1 MISYRFLY
9 FLTIFYG
16 FPGYK
21 LNSEISNLNF
31 LLLLVVFVEVAPGR
45 NRGIPGASKSRT
57 TLPPYYTCHE
67 GDVRWA
73 NISLGFAKYFIG
85 FAKYSPTNPGQQ
97 PTTCVTREAER
108 WGGSL

>member
-1 MISYRFLY
+1 MF
-9 FLTIFYG
+9 TIQTGVFVCV
-16 FPGYK
+16 
-21 LNSEISNLNF
+21 SETHKKF
-31 LLLLVVFVEVAPGR
+31 AQLLLVVFVEVAPGR

-85 FAKYSPTNPGQQ
+85 FAKYSPANPGQQ
-97 PTTCVTREAER
+97 VTTCVTREAKR
-108 WGGSL
+108 WGGSQ

>member
-1 MISYRFLY
+1 MRPIR
-9 FLTIFYG
+9 
-16 FPGYK
+16 
-21 LNSEISNLNF
+21 NLRS
-31 LLLLVVFVEVAPGR
+31 LLLVVFVEVAPGR

-85 FAKYSPTNPGQQ
+85 FAKYSPTNPGQEA
-97 PTTCVTREAER
+97 TTCVTREAER

>member
-1 MISYRFLY
+1 MRPIR
-9 FLTIFYG
+9 
-16 FPGYK
+16 
-21 LNSEISNLNF
+21 NLRS
-31 LLLLVVFVEVAPGR
+31 LLLVVFVEVAPGR

-73 NISLGFAKYFIG
+73 NMSLDFAKYFIG
-85 FAKYSPTNPGQQ
+85 FAKYSPGNQGQKA
-97 PTTCVTREAER
+97 TTCVTREAER

>member
-1 MISYRFLY
+1 MRPIR
-9 FLTIFYG
+9 
-16 FPGYK
+16 
-21 LNSEISNLNF
+21 NLRS
-31 LLLLVVFVEVAPGR
+31 LLLVVFVEVAPGR

-85 FAKYSPTNPGQQ
+85 FAKYSPSKSR
-97 PTTCVTREAER
+97 TTPYYMCYEGSREVGR
-108 WGGSL
+108 KSIKLF